1 MMLSPSPRRRVSYT
15 HPSLPRLPMT
25 GVVEFDPWEGLS
37 LFYPDDV
44 FEERLAD
51 WYGYDAT
58 AGLYLDGA
66 SVSPL
71 SP

>member
-1 MMLSPSPRRRVSYT
+1 MMPSPSPRRRVSYT

-44 FEERLAD
+44 
-51 WYGYDAT
+51 
-58 AGLYLDGA
+58 GLYLDGA